1 MDQIGKRAWGFQH
14 FRSGMDGT
22 RMQIPRENTVIHDDS
37 GHLEATRS
45 DVSARDLV
53 ASGPN
58 KSTLRG
64 SVEDMLAVAL
74 ARASEAGRWDI
85 VGQLARELEA
95 RRLASAGVVQLDA
108 TRGKESG

>member
-1 MDQIGKRAWGFQH
+1 
-14 FRSGMDGT
+14 
-22 RMQIPRENTVIHDDS
+22 MQIASENAAIYDDS

-45 DVSARDLV
+45 DVSARELV

-58 KSTLRG
+58 ESTPRG
-64 SVEDMLAVAL
+64 SVEDMLAAAL
-74 ARASEAGRWDI
+74 TRASEAGRWD
-85 VGQLARELEA
+85 VVAQLARELEA

>member
-1 MDQIGKRAWGFQH
+1 
-14 FRSGMDGT
+14 
-22 RMQIPRENTVIHDDS
+22 
-37 GHLEATRS
+37 
-45 DVSARDLV
+45 
-53 ASGPN
+53 
-58 KSTLRG
+58 
-64 SVEDMLAVAL
+64 MLAVAL